1 MTLLKSVKTFDAR
14 LQCAQGKANSTCTVT
29 SSWMCFQSVEA
40 NPSPLLSPIFARACI
55 QLAGTVTPNT
65 LSDWQIDDHD
75 LISHGIKTLSKQVNF
90 GPSVLGDTLYSSHAY
105 RSHAPAHSLI
115 RHSIT
120 GTRVLLI
127 YTARRARRRHLR
139 QWGKWMHSGKTTS
152 NIVS

>member
-14 LQCAQGKANSTCTVT
+14 LQCAEGKANSTCTVT
-29 SSWMCFQSVEA
+29 SSWMRFQSVEA
-40 NPSPLLSPIFARACI
+40 NPSPLLSPVFARARI

-90 GPSVLGDTLYSSHAY
+90 GHSILGDILTL
-105 RSHAPAHSLI
+105 HAPIGPTRLPTHSSVTQLLAHEYCLYI
-115 RHSIT
+115 RPGGRDVAT
-120 GTRVLLI
+120 CD
-127 YTARRARRRHLR
+127 
-139 QWGKWMHSGKTTS
+139 SGKTTS